1 MSNSIETSFLY
12 RNSPRFRSNS
22 DDEVGAG
29 GKLWGLVLFCGCAAA
44 CIALSLVLGSY
55 DYSDPGF
62 SRFNTKL
69 QVSNLFGVQGAW
81 TADLFYLLFGWGAW
95 VFVIGLFYFLVRG
108 LKRLRGKKVSVS
120 PIPMGFR
127 FLAFCVLVLS
137 CCALFFL
144 RFHTHSEGLPGT
156 TGGALGSAIG
166 SELLYWMSLEVA
178 TAFVLVLVLFC
189 SSVFFGFSWLSVA
202 EQIGRTFE
210 RLFRRVASIKQSK
223 EDDAFAKASME
234 EREKSLQDRQGP
246 SPELPAL
253 PAASAPELPALPAAS
268 APIVQ
273 PPVEEIKTEEVL
285 FADEKE
291 DEVKGPDQFKP
302 IDYERDP
309 EELAPVSLRPTP
321 ENTVA
326 PMEEEPFDIED
337 IRAEEESVKD
347 LPIEDHVIEQPAQP
361 IEEVP
366 EEPKEF
372 VLPPVSLLNDPP
384 FEAVT
389 VSREELNLTSQ
400 RIEHIL
406 QNYKINAKVLSAL
419 PGPIITRF
427 KLQPAPGVR
436 SRKFVEV
443 AKDLAR
449 GLGQPNVRIVENMQE
464 ADCIGLEVPNSS
476 QSVQTIY
483 LKEIINSH
491 PFQSSTSPL
500 TLALGKGVAGD
511 PVVIDLAKAPHLL
524 VAGTTGSGKSVG
536 INAMILSMLYKNPPD
551 KLKLILVDPKEVEF
565 SPYEDIP
572 HLLTPVITDMAKAAH
587 CLAWAVREMDRRY
600 KLLKM
605 AGQKNFDGYNQR
617 IREAK
622 EAGTPIMNPHAQP
635 PIPLEEI
642 PYIIIIIDE
651 LADLL
656 MVYGKEVETQ
666 IMRLTQKA
674 RAAGM
679 HMIIA
684 TQRPSADIVTPV
696 IKANCPSR
704 ISFQVSNRYDSTT
717 ILNTPGA
724 EELLGRGDMF
734 YMKPSAQLQR
744 IHGAFVPDEEIYRVT
759 EFLKEQG
766 KPEYVDGVTDAP
778 EEEEEEVEE
787 TASARN
793 DGNELY
799 DKAVQLVTT
808 ENRPSISY
816 LQRRLG
822 IGYNRAANLIEKMEQ
837 EGVVSKPNSMGK
849 RRVLVGSGP
858 SMD

>member
-22 DDEVGAG
+22 EDEVSAG
-29 GKLWGLVLFCGCAAA
+29 GKLWGLVLFCACAAA

-55 DYSDPGF
+55 DYTDPGF

-95 VFVIGLFYFLVRG
+95 VFVLGLFYFLVRG

-127 FLAFCVLVLS
+127 ILAFCFLVLS
-137 CCALFFL
+137 SCALFFL
-144 RFHTHSEGLPGT
+144 RFHTHSEGLPST

-166 SELLYWMSLEVA
+166 SELLYWMSLEAA

-189 SSVFFGFSWLSVA
+189 ASVFFGFSWMSVA
-202 EQIGRTFE
+202 EQIGRTLE
-210 RLFRRVASIKQSK
+210 RLFRRVASIKQTK

-246 SPELPAL
+246 SPALPAL
-253 PAASAPELPALPAAS
+253 PT

-273 PPVEEIKTEEVL
+273 SLAEEIKTEEVL
-285 FADEKE
+285 FGDDKE
-291 DEVKGPDQFKP
+291 EEVKGPDQFKP

-309 EELAPVSLRPTP
+309 DDLAPLSLRPTP

-326 PMEEEPFDIED
+326 PMEGEPFDIED

-347 LPIEDHVIEQPAQP
+347 LPIEDHVIEQPPQA
-361 IEEVP
+361 IEETP

-384 FEAVT
+384 FEAVQ

-476 QSVQTIY
+476 QSVQTIF

-587 CLAWAVREMDRRY
+587 CLAWAVKEMDRRY

-778 EEEEEEVEE
+778 EEEEEEIEE
-787 TASARN
+787 TSSARN
-793 DGNELY
+793 EGNELY
-799 DKAVQLVTT
+799 DRAVQLVTT

-822 IGYNRAANLIEKMEQ
+822 IGYNRAANLIERMEE
-837 EGVVSKPNSMGK
+837 EGIVSKQNTMGK

>member
-12 RNSPRFRSNS
+12 RNFPRFRNNS
-22 DDEVGAG
+22 EDEVGAG
-29 GKLWGLVLFCGCAAA
+29 GKLWGLVLFCVCAAA

-127 FLAFCVLVLS
+127 ILAFCVLVLS

-166 SELLYWMSLEVA
+166 SELLYWMSLEAA

-189 SSVFFGFSWLSVA
+189 SSVFFGFSWMSVA

-253 PAASAPELPALPAAS
+253 PAASAPV
-268 APIVQ
+268 VQ
-273 PPVEEIKTEEVL
+273 PRAEEIKTEELL
-285 FADEKE
+285 FADDKE

-309 EELAPVSLRPTP
+309 EDLAPASLRPTP

-326 PMEEEPFDIED
+326 PMEKEPFDIED
-337 IRAEEESVKD
+337 IRDEEESVKD
-347 LPIEDHVIEQPAQP
+347 LPIEDHVVEQPARL

-384 FEAVT
+384 FEAVQ

-427 KLQPAPGVR
+427 KLR
-436 SRKFVEV
+436 
-443 AKDLAR
+443 
-449 GLGQPNVRIVENMQE
+449 
-464 ADCIGLEVPNSS
+464 
-476 QSVQTIY
+476 
-483 LKEIINSH
+483 
-491 PFQSSTSPL
+491 
-500 TLALGKGVAGD
+500 
-511 PVVIDLAKAPHLL
+511 
-524 VAGTTGSGKSVG
+524 
-536 INAMILSMLYKNPPD
+536 
-551 KLKLILVDPKEVEF
+551 
-565 SPYEDIP
+565 
-572 HLLTPVITDMAKAAH
+572 
-587 CLAWAVREMDRRY
+587 
-600 KLLKM
+600 
-605 AGQKNFDGYNQR
+605 
-617 IREAK
+617 
-622 EAGTPIMNPHAQP
+622 
-635 PIPLEEI
+635 
-642 PYIIIIIDE
+642 
-651 LADLL
+651 
-656 MVYGKEVETQ
+656 
-666 IMRLTQKA
+666 
-674 RAAGM
+674 
-679 HMIIA
+679 
-684 TQRPSADIVTPV
+684 
-696 IKANCPSR
+696 
-704 ISFQVSNRYDSTT
+704 
-717 ILNTPGA
+717 
-724 EELLGRGDMF
+724 
-734 YMKPSAQLQR
+734 
-744 IHGAFVPDEEIYRVT
+744 
-759 EFLKEQG
+759 
-766 KPEYVDGVTDAP
+766 
-778 EEEEEEVEE
+778 
-787 TASARN
+787 ASA
-793 DGNELY
+793 
-799 DKAVQLVTT
+799 LV
-808 ENRPSISY
+808 SSW
-816 LQRRLG
+816 
-822 IGYNRAANLIEKMEQ
+822 K
-837 EGVVSKPNSMGK
+837 
-849 RRVLVGSGP
+849 
-858 SMD
+858 

>member
-127 FLAFCVLVLS
+127 ILAFCVLVLS

-253 PAASAPELPALPAAS
+253 PAASAP
-268 APIVQ
+268 IVQ
-273 PPVEEIKTEEVL
+273 PSVEEIKT
-285 FADEKE
+285 
-291 DEVKGPDQFKP
+291 EVKGPDQFKP

>member
-22 DDEVGAG
+22 EDEVSAG
-29 GKLWGLVLFCGCAAA
+29 GKLWGLVLFCACVAA

-55 DYSDPGF
+55 DYTDPGF

-95 VFVIGLFYFLVRG
+95 VFVLGLFYFLVRG

-127 FLAFCVLVLS
+127 ILAFCFLVLS
-137 CCALFFL
+137 SCALFFL
-144 RFHTHSEGLPGT
+144 RFHTHSEGLPST

-166 SELLYWMSLEVA
+166 SELLYWMSLEAA

-189 SSVFFGFSWLSVA
+189 ASVFFGFSWMSVA
-202 EQIGRTFE
+202 EQIGRTLE
-210 RLFRRVASIKQSK
+210 RLFRRVASIKQTK

-246 SPELPAL
+246 SPALPAL
-253 PAASAPELPALPAAS
+253 PT

-273 PPVEEIKTEEVL
+273 SLAEEIKTEEVL
-285 FADEKE
+285 FGDDKE
-291 DEVKGPDQFKP
+291 EEVKGPDQFKP

-309 EELAPVSLRPTP
+309 DDLAPLSLRPTP

-326 PMEEEPFDIED
+326 PMEGEPFDIED

-347 LPIEDHVIEQPAQP
+347 LPIEDHVIEQPPQA
-361 IEEVP
+361 IEETP

-384 FEAVT
+384 FEAVQ

-476 QSVQTIY
+476 QSVQTIF

-587 CLAWAVREMDRRY
+587 CLAWAVKEMDRRY

-778 EEEEEEVEE
+778 EEEEEEIEE
-787 TASARN
+787 TSSARN
-793 DGNELY
+793 EGNELY
-799 DKAVQLVTT
+799 DRAVQLVTT

-822 IGYNRAANLIEKMEQ
+822 IGYNRAANLIERMEE
-837 EGVVSKPNSMGK
+837 EGIVSKQNTMGK

>member
-1 MSNSIETSFLY
+1 MSNLIETSFLY

-22 DDEVGAG
+22 EDEVSAG
-29 GKLWGLVLFCGCAAA
+29 GKLWGLVLFCACAAA

-55 DYSDPGF
+55 DYTDPGF

-95 VFVIGLFYFLVRG
+95 VFVLGLFYFLVRG

-127 FLAFCVLVLS
+127 ILAFCFLVLS
-137 CCALFFL
+137 SCALFFL
-144 RFHTHSEGLPGT
+144 RFHTHSEGLPST

-166 SELLYWMSLEVA
+166 SELLYWMSLEAA

-189 SSVFFGFSWLSVA
+189 ASVFFGFSWMSVA
-202 EQIGRTFE
+202 EQVGRTLE
-210 RLFRRVASIKQSK
+210 RLFRRVASIKQTK

-234 EREKSLQDRQGP
+234 EREKSLQGRQGP

-253 PAASAPELPALPAAS
+253 PAAA

-273 PPVEEIKTEEVL
+273 PPAEKIKTEEVL
-285 FADEKE
+285 FGDDKE
-291 DEVKGPDQFKP
+291 EEVKGPDQFKP

-309 EELAPVSLRPTP
+309 DDLAPLSLRPTP
-321 ENTVA
+321 ENTVT

-337 IRAEEESVKD
+337 IRAEEENVKN

-361 IEEVP
+361 IEEVQ

-384 FEAVT
+384 FEAVQ

-491 PFQSSTSPL
+491 PFQSSTSLL

-536 INAMILSMLYKNPPD
+536 INAMILSMLYKNSPD

-622 EAGTPIMNPHAQP
+622 DAGTPIMNPHAQP

-766 KPEYVDGVTDAP
+766 KPEYVEGVTDAP

-787 TASARN
+787 TSSARN
-793 DGNELY
+793 EGNELY

-816 LQRRLG
+816 LQRRLN

>member
-22 DDEVGAG
+22 EDEVSAG
-29 GKLWGLVLFCGCAAA
+29 GKLWGLVLFCACAAA

-55 DYSDPGF
+55 DYTDPGF

-95 VFVIGLFYFLVRG
+95 VFVLGLFYFLVRG

-127 FLAFCVLVLS
+127 ILAFCFLVLS
-137 CCALFFL
+137 SCALFFL
-144 RFHTHSEGLPGT
+144 RFHTHSEGLPST

-166 SELLYWMSLEVA
+166 SELLYWMSLEAA

-189 SSVFFGFSWLSVA
+189 ASVFFGFSWMSVA
-202 EQIGRTFE
+202 EQIGRTLE
-210 RLFRRVASIKQSK
+210 RLFRRVASIKQTK

-246 SPELPAL
+246 SPALPAL
-253 PAASAPELPALPAAS
+253 PTT
-268 APIVQ
+268 PIVQ
-273 PPVEEIKTEEVL
+273 SLAEEIKTEEVL
-285 FADEKE
+285 FGDDKE
-291 DEVKGPDQFKP
+291 EEVKGPDQFKP

-309 EELAPVSLRPTP
+309 DDLAPLSLRPTP

-326 PMEEEPFDIED
+326 PMEGEPFDIED

-347 LPIEDHVIEQPAQP
+347 LPIEDHVIEQPPQA
-361 IEEVP
+361 IEETP

-384 FEAVT
+384 FEAVQ

-476 QSVQTIY
+476 QSVQTIF

-587 CLAWAVREMDRRY
+587 CLAWAVKEMDRRY

-778 EEEEEEVEE
+778 EEEEEEIEE
-787 TASARN
+787 TSSARN
-793 DGNELY
+793 EGNELY
-799 DKAVQLVTT
+799 DRAVQLVTT

-822 IGYNRAANLIEKMEQ
+822 IGYNRAANLIERMEE
-837 EGVVSKPNSMGK
+837 EGIVSKQNTMGK

>member
-22 DDEVGAG
+22 EDEVSAG
-29 GKLWGLVLFCGCAAA
+29 GKLWGLVLFCACAAA

-55 DYSDPGF
+55 DYTDPGF

-95 VFVIGLFYFLVRG
+95 VFVLGLFYFLVRG

-120 PIPMGFR
+120 PIPMSFR
-127 FLAFCVLVLS
+127 ILAFCFLVLS
-137 CCALFFL
+137 SCALFFL
-144 RFHTHSEGLPGT
+144 RFHTHSEGLPST

-166 SELLYWMSLEVA
+166 SELLYWMSLEAA

-189 SSVFFGFSWLSVA
+189 ASVFFGFSWMSVA
-202 EQIGRTFE
+202 EQIGGTLE
-210 RLFRRVASIKQSK
+210 RLFRRVASIKQTK

-246 SPELPAL
+246 SPALPAL
-253 PAASAPELPALPAAS
+253 PTAPV
-268 APIVQ
+268 VQ
-273 PPVEEIKTEEVL
+273 SLAEEIKTEEVL
-285 FADEKE
+285 FGDDKE
-291 DEVKGPDQFKP
+291 EEVKGPDQFNP

-309 EELAPVSLRPTP
+309 DDLAPLSLRPTP

-326 PMEEEPFDIED
+326 PMEGEPFDIED

-347 LPIEDHVIEQPAQP
+347 LPIEDHVIEQPSQA
-361 IEEVP
+361 IEETP

-384 FEAVT
+384 FEAVQ

-476 QSVQTIY
+476 QSVQTIF

-511 PVVIDLAKAPHLL
+511 PVVIDLAKAPHLV

-587 CLAWAVREMDRRY
+587 CLAWAVKEMDRRY

-766 KPEYVDGVTDAP
+766 KPEYVEGVTDAP
-778 EEEEEEVEE
+778 EEEEEEIEE
-787 TASARN
+787 TSSARN
-793 DGNELY
+793 EGNELY
-799 DKAVQLVTT
+799 DRAVQLVTT

-822 IGYNRAANLIEKMEQ
+822 IGYNRAANLIERMEE
-837 EGVVSKPNSMGK
+837 EGIVSKQNTMGK

>member
-12 RNSPRFRSNS
+12 RNFPRFRNNS
-22 DDEVGAG
+22 EDEVGAG
-29 GKLWGLVLFCGCAAA
+29 GKLWGLVLFCVCAAA

-127 FLAFCVLVLS
+127 ILAFCVLVLS

-166 SELLYWMSLEVA
+166 SELLYWMSLEAA
-178 TAFVLVLVLFC
+178 TVFVLVLVLFC
-189 SSVFFGFSWLSVA
+189 SSVFFGFSWMSVA

-210 RLFRRVASIKQSK
+210 RLSRRVASIKQSK

-253 PAASAPELPALPAAS
+253 PAASAPV
-268 APIVQ
+268 VQ
-273 PPVEEIKTEEVL
+273 PRAEEIKTEELL
-285 FADEKE
+285 FADDKE

-309 EELAPVSLRPTP
+309 EDLAPASLRPTP

-326 PMEEEPFDIED
+326 PMEKEPFDIED
-337 IRAEEESVKD
+337 IRDEEESVKD
-347 LPIEDHVIEQPAQP
+347 LPIEDHVVEQPARL
-361 IEEVP
+361 IEEVQ
-366 EEPKEF
+366 
-372 VLPPVSLLNDPP
+372 
-384 FEAVT
+384 

-787 TASARN
+787 TSSARN
-793 DGNELY
+793 EGNELY

-816 LQRRLG
+816 LQRRLN

>member
-12 RNSPRFRSNS
+12 RNFPRFRNNS
-22 DDEVGAG
+22 EDEVGAG
-29 GKLWGLVLFCGCAAA
+29 GKLWGLVLFCVCAAA

-127 FLAFCVLVLS
+127 ILAFCVLVLS

-166 SELLYWMSLEVA
+166 SELLYWMSLEAA

-189 SSVFFGFSWLSVA
+189 SSVFFGFSWMSVA

-253 PAASAPELPALPAAS
+253 PAASAPV
-268 APIVQ
+268 VQ
-273 PPVEEIKTEEVL
+273 PRAEEIKTEELL
-285 FADEKE
+285 FADDKE

-309 EELAPVSLRPTP
+309 EDLAPASLRPTP

-326 PMEEEPFDIED
+326 PMEKEPFDIED
-337 IRAEEESVKD
+337 IRDEEESVKD
-347 LPIEDHVIEQPAQP
+347 LPIEDHVVEQPARL

-384 FEAVT
+384 FEAVQ

-476 QSVQTIY
+476 Q
-483 LKEIINSH
+483 
-491 PFQSSTSPL
+491 L

-787 TASARN
+787 TSSARN
-793 DGNELY
+793 EGNELY

-816 LQRRLG
+816 LQRRLN

>member
-22 DDEVGAG
+22 EDEVSAG
-29 GKLWGLVLFCGCAAA
+29 GKLWGLVLFCACAAA

-55 DYSDPGF
+55 DYTDPGF

-95 VFVIGLFYFLVRG
+95 VFVLGLFYFLVRG

-127 FLAFCVLVLS
+127 ILAFCFLVLS
-137 CCALFFL
+137 SCALFFL
-144 RFHTHSEGLPGT
+144 RFHTHSEGLPST

-166 SELLYWMSLEVA
+166 SELLYWMSLEAA

-189 SSVFFGFSWLSVA
+189 ASVFFGFSWMSVA
-202 EQIGRTFE
+202 EQIGRTLE
-210 RLFRRVASIKQSK
+210 RLFRRVASIKQTK

-246 SPELPAL
+246 SPALPAL
-253 PAASAPELPALPAAS
+253 PT

-273 PPVEEIKTEEVL
+273 SEAEEIKTEEVL
-285 FADEKE
+285 FGDDKE
-291 DEVKGPDQFKP
+291 EEVKGPDQFKP

-309 EELAPVSLRPTP
+309 DDLAPLSLRPTP

-326 PMEEEPFDIED
+326 PMEGEPFDIED

-347 LPIEDHVIEQPAQP
+347 LPIEDLVIEQPPQA
-361 IEEVP
+361 IEETP

-384 FEAVT
+384 FEAVQ

-476 QSVQTIY
+476 QSVQTIF

-587 CLAWAVREMDRRY
+587 CLAWAVKEMDRRY

-778 EEEEEEVEE
+778 EEEEEEIEE
-787 TASARN
+787 TSSARN
-793 DGNELY
+793 EGNELY
-799 DKAVQLVTT
+799 DRAVQLVTT

-822 IGYNRAANLIEKMEQ
+822 IGYNRAANLIERMEE
-837 EGVVSKPNSMGK
+837 EGIVSKQNTMGK

>member
-22 DDEVGAG
+22 EDEVSAG
-29 GKLWGLVLFCGCAAA
+29 GKLWGLVLFCACAAA

-55 DYSDPGF
+55 DYTDPGF

-95 VFVIGLFYFLVRG
+95 VFVLGLFYFLVRG

-127 FLAFCVLVLS
+127 ILAFCFLVLS
-137 CCALFFL
+137 SCALFFL
-144 RFHTHSEGLPGT
+144 RFHTHSEGLPST

-166 SELLYWMSLEVA
+166 SELLYWMSLEAA

-189 SSVFFGFSWLSVA
+189 ASVFFGFSWMSVA
-202 EQIGRTFE
+202 EQIGRTLE
-210 RLFRRVASIKQSK
+210 RLFRRVASIKQTK

-246 SPELPAL
+246 SPALPAL
-253 PAASAPELPALPAAS
+253 PT

-273 PPVEEIKTEEVL
+273 SLAEEIKTEEVL
-285 FADEKE
+285 FGDDKE
-291 DEVKGPDQFKP
+291 EEVKGPDQFKP

-309 EELAPVSLRPTP
+309 DDLAPLSLRPTP

-326 PMEEEPFDIED
+326 PMEGEPFDIED

-347 LPIEDHVIEQPAQP
+347 LPIEDHVIEQPPQA
-361 IEEVP
+361 IEETP

-384 FEAVT
+384 FEAVQ

-476 QSVQTIY
+476 QSVQTIF

-587 CLAWAVREMDRRY
+587 CLAWAVKEMDRRY

-622 EAGTPIMNPHAQP
+622 ESGTPIMNPHAQP

-778 EEEEEEVEE
+778 EEEEEEIEE
-787 TASARN
+787 TSSARN
-793 DGNELY
+793 EGNELY
-799 DKAVQLVTT
+799 DRAVQLVTT

-822 IGYNRAANLIEKMEQ
+822 IGYNRAANLIERMEE
-837 EGVVSKPNSMGK
+837 EGIVSKQNTMGK

>member
-120 PIPMGFR
+120 PIPMGFGI
-127 FLAFCVLVLS
+127 LAFCVLVLS

-246 SPELPAL
+246 S
-253 PAASAPELPALPAAS
+253 PELPALPAAS

-724 EELLGRGDMF
+724 EELLGRGDMLF
-734 YMKPSAQLQR
+734 KPSGGRLQR
-744 IHGAFVPDEEIYRVT
+744 LHGPFLSDEEVQNVVGYWKHHLVPSYKVSFADWNADGAVGGNGGGSGAGDVASDPLYAEVQAFVT
-759 EFLKEQG
+759 EQG
-766 KPEYVDGVTDAP
+766 RV
-778 EEEEEEVEE
+778 
-787 TASARN
+787 
-793 DGNELY
+793 
-799 DKAVQLVTT
+799 
-808 ENRPSISY
+808 SIS
-816 LQRRLG
+816 LIQRRFK
-822 IGYNRAANLIEKMEQ
+822 IGFNRAANMVEQ
-837 EGVVSKPNSMGK
+837 LEADGIIGPADGSKPRAVVK
-849 RRVLVGSGP
+849 
-858 SMD
+858 

>member
-1 MSNSIETSFLY
+1 M
-12 RNSPRFRSNS
+12 
-22 DDEVGAG
+22 
-29 GKLWGLVLFCGCAAA
+29 
-44 CIALSLVLGSY
+44 
-55 DYSDPGF
+55 
-62 SRFNTKL
+62 
-69 QVSNLFGVQGAW
+69 
-81 TADLFYLLFGWGAW
+81 
-95 VFVIGLFYFLVRG
+95 
-108 LKRLRGKKVSVS
+108 
-120 PIPMGFR
+120 
-127 FLAFCVLVLS
+127 
-137 CCALFFL
+137 
-144 RFHTHSEGLPGT
+144 
-156 TGGALGSAIG
+156 
-166 SELLYWMSLEVA
+166 
-178 TAFVLVLVLFC
+178 
-189 SSVFFGFSWLSVA
+189 
-202 EQIGRTFE
+202 
-210 RLFRRVASIKQSK
+210 
-223 EDDAFAKASME
+223 
-234 EREKSLQDRQGP
+234 
-246 SPELPAL
+246 
-253 PAASAPELPALPAAS
+253 
-268 APIVQ
+268 
-273 PPVEEIKTEEVL
+273 
-285 FADEKE
+285 
-291 DEVKGPDQFKP
+291 KGPDQFKP

-309 EELAPVSLRPTP
+309 EDLAPASLRPTP

-326 PMEEEPFDIED
+326 PMEKEPFDIED
-337 IRAEEESVKD
+337 IRDEEESVKD
-347 LPIEDHVIEQPAQP
+347 LPIEDHVVEQPARL

-384 FEAVT
+384 FEAVQ

-666 IMRLTQKA
+666 IMRLACT
-674 RAAGM
+674 
-679 HMIIA
+679 
-684 TQRPSADIVTPV
+684 
-696 IKANCPSR
+696 
-704 ISFQVSNRYDSTT
+704 
-717 ILNTPGA
+717 
-724 EELLGRGDMF
+724 
-734 YMKPSAQLQR
+734 
-744 IHGAFVPDEEIYRVT
+744 
-759 EFLKEQG
+759 
-766 KPEYVDGVTDAP
+766 
-778 EEEEEEVEE
+778 
-787 TASARN
+787 
-793 DGNELY
+793 
-799 DKAVQLVTT
+799 
-808 ENRPSISY
+808 
-816 LQRRLG
+816 
-822 IGYNRAANLIEKMEQ
+822 
-837 EGVVSKPNSMGK
+837 
-849 RRVLVGSGP
+849 
-858 SMD
+858 

>member
-12 RNSPRFRSNS
+12 RNFPRFRNNS
-22 DDEVGAG
+22 EDEVGAG
-29 GKLWGLVLFCGCAAA
+29 GKLWGLVLFCVCAAA

-127 FLAFCVLVLS
+127 ILAFCVLVLS

-166 SELLYWMSLEVA
+166 SELLYWMSLEAA

-189 SSVFFGFSWLSVA
+189 SSVFFGFSWMSVA

-253 PAASAPELPALPAAS
+253 PAASVPV
-268 APIVQ
+268 VQ
-273 PPVEEIKTEEVL
+273 PRAEEIKTEELL
-285 FADEKE
+285 FADDKE

-309 EELAPVSLRPTP
+309 EDLAPASLRPTP

-326 PMEEEPFDIED
+326 PMEKEPFDIED
-337 IRAEEESVKD
+337 IRDEEESVKD
-347 LPIEDHVIEQPAQP
+347 LPIEDHVVEQPARL

-384 FEAVT
+384 FEAVQ

-787 TASARN
+787 TSSARN
-793 DGNELY
+793 EGNELY

-816 LQRRLG
+816 LQRRLN

>member
-22 DDEVGAG
+22 EDEVSAG
-29 GKLWGLVLFCGCAAA
+29 GKLWGLVLFCACAAA

-55 DYSDPGF
+55 DYTDPGF

-95 VFVIGLFYFLVRG
+95 VFVLGLFYFLVRG

-127 FLAFCVLVLS
+127 ILAFCFLVLS
-137 CCALFFL
+137 SCALFFL
-144 RFHTHSEGLPGT
+144 RFHTHSEGLPST

-166 SELLYWMSLEVA
+166 SELLYWMSLEAA

-189 SSVFFGFSWLSVA
+189 ASVFFGFSWMSVA
-202 EQIGRTFE
+202 EQIGRTLE
-210 RLFRRVASIKQSK
+210 RLFRRVASIKQTK

-246 SPELPAL
+246 SPALPAL
-253 PAASAPELPALPAAS
+253 PT

-273 PPVEEIKTEEVL
+273 SLGEEIKTEEVL
-285 FADEKE
+285 FGDDKE
-291 DEVKGPDQFKP
+291 EEIKGPDQFKP

-309 EELAPVSLRPTP
+309 DDLAPLSLRPTP

-326 PMEEEPFDIED
+326 PMEGEPFDIED
-337 IRAEEESVKD
+337 IRAEEESVKN
-347 LPIEDHVIEQPAQP
+347 LPIEDHVIEQPPQA
-361 IEEVP
+361 IEETP

-384 FEAVT
+384 FEAVQ

-476 QSVQTIY
+476 QSVQTIF

-587 CLAWAVREMDRRY
+587 CLAWAVKEMDRRY

-622 EAGTPIMNPHAQP
+622 ESGTPIMNPHAQP

-778 EEEEEEVEE
+778 EEEEEEIEE
-787 TASARN
+787 TSSARN
-793 DGNELY
+793 EGNELY
-799 DKAVQLVTT
+799 DRAVQLVTT
-808 ENRPSISY
+808 ENRPSVSY

-822 IGYNRAANLIEKMEQ
+822 IGYNRAANLIERMEE
-837 EGVVSKPNSMGK
+837 EGIVSKQNTMGK

>member
-1 MSNSIETSFLY
+1 M
-12 RNSPRFRSNS
+12 
-22 DDEVGAG
+22 
-29 GKLWGLVLFCGCAAA
+29 LFCACVAA

-55 DYSDPGF
+55 DYTDPGF

-95 VFVIGLFYFLVRG
+95 VFVLGLFYFLVRG

-127 FLAFCVLVLS
+127 ILAFCFLVLS
-137 CCALFFL
+137 SCALFFL
-144 RFHTHSEGLPGT
+144 RFHTHSEGLPST

-166 SELLYWMSLEVA
+166 SELLYWMSLEAA

-189 SSVFFGFSWLSVA
+189 ASVFFGFSWMSVA
-202 EQIGRTFE
+202 EQIGRTLE
-210 RLFRRVASIKQSK
+210 RLFRRVASIKQTK

-246 SPELPAL
+246 SPALPAL
-253 PAASAPELPALPAAS
+253 PT

-273 PPVEEIKTEEVL
+273 SLAEEIKTEEVL
-285 FADEKE
+285 FGDDKE
-291 DEVKGPDQFKP
+291 EEVKGPDQFKP

-309 EELAPVSLRPTP
+309 DDLAPLSLRPTP

-326 PMEEEPFDIED
+326 PMEGEPFDIED

-347 LPIEDHVIEQPAQP
+347 LPIEDHVIEQPPQA
-361 IEEVP
+361 IEETP

-384 FEAVT
+384 FEAVQ

-476 QSVQTIY
+476 QSVQTIF

-587 CLAWAVREMDRRY
+587 CLAWAVKEMDRRY

-778 EEEEEEVEE
+778 EEEEEEIEE
-787 TASARN
+787 TSSARN
-793 DGNELY
+793 EGNELY
-799 DKAVQLVTT
+799 DRAVQLVTT

-822 IGYNRAANLIEKMEQ
+822 IGYNRAANLIERMEE
-837 EGVVSKPNSMGK
+837 EGIVSKQNTMGK

>member
-22 DDEVGAG
+22 EDEVSAG
-29 GKLWGLVLFCGCAAA
+29 GKLWGLVLFCACAAA

-55 DYSDPGF
+55 DYTDPGF

-95 VFVIGLFYFLVRG
+95 VFVLGLFYFLVRG

-127 FLAFCVLVLS
+127 ILAFCFLVLS
-137 CCALFFL
+137 SCALFFL
-144 RFHTHSEGLPGT
+144 RFHTHSEGLPST

-166 SELLYWMSLEVA
+166 SELLYWMSLEAA

-189 SSVFFGFSWLSVA
+189 ASVFFGFSWMSVA
-202 EQIGRTFE
+202 EQIGRTLE
-210 RLFRRVASIKQSK
+210 RLFRRVASIKQTK

-234 EREKSLQDRQGP
+234 EREKSLQDRQAP
-246 SPELPAL
+246 SPALPAL
-253 PAASAPELPALPAAS
+253 PTAPV
-268 APIVQ
+268 VQ
-273 PPVEEIKTEEVL
+273 SLGEEIKTEEVL
-285 FADEKE
+285 FGDDKE
-291 DEVKGPDQFKP
+291 EEVKGLDQFKP

-309 EELAPVSLRPTP
+309 DDLAPLSLRPTP

-326 PMEEEPFDIED
+326 PMEGEPFDIED

-347 LPIEDHVIEQPAQP
+347 LPIEDHVIEQPPQA
-361 IEEVP
+361 IEETP

-384 FEAVT
+384 FEAVQ

-476 QSVQTIY
+476 QSVQTIF

-587 CLAWAVREMDRRY
+587 CLGWAVKEMDRRY

-778 EEEEEEVEE
+778 EEEEEEIEE
-787 TASARN
+787 TSSARN
-793 DGNELY
+793 EGNELY
-799 DKAVQLVTT
+799 DRAVQLVTT

-822 IGYNRAANLIEKMEQ
+822 IGYNRAANLIERMEE
-837 EGVVSKPNSMGK
+837 EGIVSKQNTMGK

>member
-1 MSNSIETSFLY
+1 MHSKVPPKLFSHTFSPGSVKNGSENKGRHEHSYSRKVISPTCTSEGYTSYSCSCGNMYTDDRVPALGHSYGEWKVVKDATVSETGLEEQVCSRCGAKNQKIIEKREETSASE
-12 RNSPRFRSNS
+12 SP
-22 DDEVGAG
+22 
-29 GKLWGLVLFCGCAAA
+29 
-44 CIALSLVLGSY
+44 
-55 DYSDPGF
+55 
-62 SRFNTKL
+62 
-69 QVSNLFGVQGAW
+69 
-81 TADLFYLLFGWGAW
+81 
-95 VFVIGLFYFLVRG
+95 
-108 LKRLRGKKVSVS
+108 
-120 PIPMGFR
+120 
-127 FLAFCVLVLS
+127 
-137 CCALFFL
+137 
-144 RFHTHSEGLPGT
+144 
-156 TGGALGSAIG
+156 
-166 SELLYWMSLEVA
+166 
-178 TAFVLVLVLFC
+178 
-189 SSVFFGFSWLSVA
+189 
-202 EQIGRTFE
+202 
-210 RLFRRVASIKQSK
+210 
-223 EDDAFAKASME
+223 
-234 EREKSLQDRQGP
+234 
-246 SPELPAL
+246 
-253 PAASAPELPALPAAS
+253 
-268 APIVQ
+268 
-273 PPVEEIKTEEVL
+273 
-285 FADEKE
+285 
-291 DEVKGPDQFKP
+291 
-302 IDYERDP
+302 
-309 EELAPVSLRPTP
+309 
-321 ENTVA
+321 
-326 PMEEEPFDIED
+326 EEPFDIED

>member
-22 DDEVGAG
+22 EDEISAG
-29 GKLWGLVLFCGCAAA
+29 GKLWGLVLFCACAAA

-55 DYSDPGF
+55 DYTDPGF

-95 VFVIGLFYFLVRG
+95 VFVLGLFYFLVRG

-127 FLAFCVLVLS
+127 ILAFCFLVLS
-137 CCALFFL
+137 SCALFFL
-144 RFHTHSEGLPGT
+144 RFHTHSEGLPST

-166 SELLYWMSLEVA
+166 SELLYWMSLEAA
-178 TAFVLVLVLFC
+178 TASVLVLVLFC
-189 SSVFFGFSWLSVA
+189 ASVFFGFSWMSVA
-202 EQIGRTFE
+202 EQIGRTLE
-210 RLFRRVASIKQSK
+210 RLFRRVASIKQTK

-246 SPELPAL
+246 SPALPAL
-253 PAASAPELPALPAAS
+253 PT

-273 PPVEEIKTEEVL
+273 SLAEEIKTEEVL
-285 FADEKE
+285 FGDDKE
-291 DEVKGPDQFKP
+291 EEVKGPDQFKP

-309 EELAPVSLRPTP
+309 DDLAPLSLRPTP

-326 PMEEEPFDIED
+326 PMEGEPFDIED

-347 LPIEDHVIEQPAQP
+347 LPIEDHVIEQPPQA
-361 IEEVP
+361 IEETP

-384 FEAVT
+384 FEAVQ

-476 QSVQTIY
+476 QSVQTIF

-587 CLAWAVREMDRRY
+587 CLAWAVKEMDRRY

-778 EEEEEEVEE
+778 EEEEEEIEE
-787 TASARN
+787 TSSARN
-793 DGNELY
+793 EGNELY
-799 DKAVQLVTT
+799 DRAVQLVTT

-822 IGYNRAANLIEKMEQ
+822 IGYNRAANLIERMEE
-837 EGVVSKPNSMGK
+837 EGIVSKQNTMGK

>member
-22 DDEVGAG
+22 EDEVSAG
-29 GKLWGLVLFCGCAAA
+29 GKLWGLVLFCACAAA

-55 DYSDPGF
+55 DYTDPGF

-95 VFVIGLFYFLVRG
+95 VFVLGLFYFLVRG

-127 FLAFCVLVLS
+127 ILAFCFLVLS
-137 CCALFFL
+137 SCALFFL
-144 RFHTHSEGLPGT
+144 RFHTHSEGLPST

-166 SELLYWMSLEVA
+166 SELLYWMSLEAA

-189 SSVFFGFSWLSVA
+189 ASVFFGFSWMSVA
-202 EQIGRTFE
+202 EQIGRTLE
-210 RLFRRVASIKQSK
+210 RLFRRVASIKQTK

-246 SPELPAL
+246 SPALPAL
-253 PAASAPELPALPAAS
+253 PTAPV
-268 APIVQ
+268 VQ
-273 PPVEEIKTEEVL
+273 SLAEEIKTEEVL
-285 FADEKE
+285 FGDDKE
-291 DEVKGPDQFKP
+291 EEVKGPDQFNP

-309 EELAPVSLRPTP
+309 DDLAPLSLRPTP

-326 PMEEEPFDIED
+326 PMEGEPFDIED

-347 LPIEDHVIEQPAQP
+347 LPIEDHVIEQPSQA
-361 IEEVP
+361 IEETP

-384 FEAVT
+384 FEAVQ

-476 QSVQTIY
+476 QSVQTIF

-587 CLAWAVREMDRRY
+587 CLAWAVKEMDRRY

-778 EEEEEEVEE
+778 EEEEEEIEE
-787 TASARN
+787 TSSARN
-793 DGNELY
+793 EGNELY
-799 DKAVQLVTT
+799 DRAVQLVTT

-822 IGYNRAANLIEKMEQ
+822 IGYNRAANLIERMEE
-837 EGVVSKPNSMGK
+837 EGIVSKQNTMGK

>member
-22 DDEVGAG
+22 EDEVSAG
-29 GKLWGLVLFCGCAAA
+29 GKLWGLVLFCACAAA

-55 DYSDPGF
+55 DYTDPGF

-95 VFVIGLFYFLVRG
+95 VFVLGLFYFLVRG

-127 FLAFCVLVLS
+127 ILAFCFLVLS
-137 CCALFFL
+137 SCTLFFL
-144 RFHTHSEGLPGT
+144 RFHTHSEGLPST

-166 SELLYWMSLEVA
+166 SELLYWMSLEAA

-189 SSVFFGFSWLSVA
+189 ASVFFGFSWMSVA
-202 EQIGRTFE
+202 EQIGRTLE
-210 RLFRRVASIKQSK
+210 RLFRRVASIKQTK

-246 SPELPAL
+246 SPALPAL
-253 PAASAPELPALPAAS
+253 PTAPV
-268 APIVQ
+268 VQ
-273 PPVEEIKTEEVL
+273 SLAEEIKTEEVL
-285 FADEKE
+285 FGDDKE
-291 DEVKGPDQFKP
+291 EEVKGPDQFNP

-309 EELAPVSLRPTP
+309 DDLAPLSLRPTP

-326 PMEEEPFDIED
+326 PMEGEPFDIED

-347 LPIEDHVIEQPAQP
+347 LPIEDHVIEQPSQA
-361 IEEVP
+361 IEETP

-384 FEAVT
+384 FEAVQ

-476 QSVQTIY
+476 QSVQTIF

-587 CLAWAVREMDRRY
+587 CLAWAVKEMDRRY

-778 EEEEEEVEE
+778 EEEEEEIEE
-787 TASARN
+787 TSSARN
-793 DGNELY
+793 EGNELY
-799 DKAVQLVTT
+799 DRAVQLVTT

-822 IGYNRAANLIEKMEQ
+822 IGYNRAANLIERMEE
-837 EGVVSKPNSMGK
+837 EGIVSKQNTMGK

>member
-1 MSNSIETSFLY
+1 MNNSIQTSFLY

-22 DDEVGAG
+22 EDEVSAG
-29 GKLWGLVLFCGCAAA
+29 GKLWGLVLFCACAAA

-55 DYSDPGF
+55 DYTDPGF

-95 VFVIGLFYFLVRG
+95 VFVLGLFYFLVRG

-127 FLAFCVLVLS
+127 ILAFCFLVLS
-137 CCALFFL
+137 SCALFFL
-144 RFHTHSEGLPGT
+144 RFHTHSEGLPST

-166 SELLYWMSLEVA
+166 SELLYWMSLEAA

-189 SSVFFGFSWLSVA
+189 ASVFFGFSWMSVA
-202 EQIGRTFE
+202 EQVGRTLE
-210 RLFRRVASIKQSK
+210 RLFHRVASIKQTK

-234 EREKSLQDRQGP
+234 EREKSLQGRQGP

-253 PAASAPELPALPAAS
+253 SAAA

-273 PPVEEIKTEEVL
+273 PPAEEIKTEEVL
-285 FADEKE
+285 FGDDKE
-291 DEVKGPDQFKP
+291 EGVKGPDQFKP

-309 EELAPVSLRPTP
+309 DDLAPLSLRPTP
-321 ENTVA
+321 ENTVI

-337 IRAEEESVKD
+337 MRAEEENVKD

-361 IEEVP
+361 IEEVQ

-384 FEAVT
+384 FEAVQ

-536 INAMILSMLYKNPPD
+536 INAMILSMLYKNSPD

-622 EAGTPIMNPHAQP
+622 DAGTPIMNPHAQP

-787 TASARN
+787 TSSARN
-793 DGNELY
+793 EGNELY

-816 LQRRLG
+816 LQRRLN

>member
-127 FLAFCVLVLS
+127 ILAFCVLVLS

-246 SPELPAL
+246 S
-253 PAASAPELPALPAAS
+253 PELPALPAAS

-400 RIEHIL
+400 AYRTH
-406 QNYKINAKVLSAL
+406 SS
-419 PGPIITRF
+419 
-427 KLQPAPGVR
+427 KL
-436 SRKFVEV
+436 
-443 AKDLAR
+443 
-449 GLGQPNVRIVENMQE
+449 
-464 ADCIGLEVPNSS
+464 
-476 QSVQTIY
+476 
-483 LKEIINSH
+483 
-491 PFQSSTSPL
+491 
-500 TLALGKGVAGD
+500 
-511 PVVIDLAKAPHLL
+511 
-524 VAGTTGSGKSVG
+524 
-536 INAMILSMLYKNPPD
+536 
-551 KLKLILVDPKEVEF
+551 
-565 SPYEDIP
+565 
-572 HLLTPVITDMAKAAH
+572 
-587 CLAWAVREMDRRY
+587 
-600 KLLKM
+600 
-605 AGQKNFDGYNQR
+605 
-617 IREAK
+617 
-622 EAGTPIMNPHAQP
+622 
-635 PIPLEEI
+635 
-642 PYIIIIIDE
+642 
-651 LADLL
+651 
-656 MVYGKEVETQ
+656 
-666 IMRLTQKA
+666 
-674 RAAGM
+674 
-679 HMIIA
+679 
-684 TQRPSADIVTPV
+684 
-696 IKANCPSR
+696 
-704 ISFQVSNRYDSTT
+704 
-717 ILNTPGA
+717 
-724 EELLGRGDMF
+724 
-734 YMKPSAQLQR
+734 
-744 IHGAFVPDEEIYRVT
+744 
-759 EFLKEQG
+759 
-766 KPEYVDGVTDAP
+766 
-778 EEEEEEVEE
+778 
-787 TASARN
+787 
-793 DGNELY
+793 
-799 DKAVQLVTT
+799 
-808 ENRPSISY
+808 
-816 LQRRLG
+816 
-822 IGYNRAANLIEKMEQ
+822 
-837 EGVVSKPNSMGK
+837 
-849 RRVLVGSGP
+849 
-858 SMD
+858 